1 FALEYRVVV
10 EAITGEKSAGL
21 RDYELGEAEWG
32 IVEELVSVLK
42 VFKHATLFFSRGTP
56 NLASVIPAMDK
67 IDEILTTNSL
77 DEKTLQPCIR
87 AACSLAKKTLNRYYD
102 KTDHS
107 ENYRI
112 AMVLHP
118 RFKLDYFRSADWD
131 SDWVQTAR
139 GITEEVFNKSY

>member
-1 FALEYRVVV
+1 
-10 EAITGEKSAGL
+10 
-21 RDYELGEAEWG
+21 
-32 IVEELVSVLK
+32 
-42 VFKHATLFFSRGTP
+42 KHATLFFSRGTP

-77 DEKTLQPCIR
+77 DDKTFQPCIR

-118 RFKLDYFRSADWD
+118 RFKLDYFRRADWD
-131 SDWVQTAR
+131 DDWVQAA
-139 GITEEVFNKSY
+139 